1 MVWES
6 WLPAALLLGC
16 LASFTWAMRN
26 FFTQPAGFTI
36 GMKVITACASAF
48 GLLHLFA
55 ILFGSHLTWERSMA
69 GSVLY
74 ICAAGLFWWAIQAS
88 LGKTFSGA
96 FSPDAPVH
104 LHAAGPYRFIRH
116 PFYTSYILTWIAGW
130 VVAAQWWLI
139 PTVAVMIVIY
149 VLASSAEEAKFLR
162 SPLAGA
168 YQQYRFRTGRF
179 FPNLVKLLSGVPA
192 PAKQQTFESRS

>member
-1 MVWES
+1 MVVWES
-6 WLPAALLLGC
+6 WLPAVLLVSC

-26 FFTQPAGFTI
+26 FFTQPAGFTT
-36 GMKVITACASAF
+36 GMKVITSCAAAF
-48 GLLHLFA
+48 GILHLFA
-55 ILFGSHLTWERSMA
+55 ILFRSTLTPERSIT
-69 GSVLY
+69 GSLLY
-74 ICAAGLFWWAIQAS
+74 ICAAGLFWWTIQTS
-88 LGKTFSGA
+88 RGKNFSGA

-104 LHAAGPYRFIRH
+104 LQGDGPYRFIRH
-116 PFYTSYILTWIAGW
+116 PFYTSYIVTWIAGW
-130 VVAAQWWLI
+130 VITAQWWLV

-179 FPNLVKLLSGVPA
+179 LPNFVKLLSEQHVRAEGV
-192 PAKQQTFESRS
+192 EE